1 VKFGPVPLEE
11 ATGKVLAH
19 NLVDERGQRL
29 LGKGRILSCADVET
43 MARLG
48 MDRVVVAD
56 PGPGDLDE
64 NEAARRV
71 GLAVA
76 GPGIHMVTPGV
87 GRANLVARHHGPV
100 AINVPALSILNNID
114 PGITLATLRNH
125 TLVQA
130 GELVTLVKI
139 VPFGIPE
146 ARIID
151 VESTARRL
159 APIVDQHKMNSLNVG
174 LIISGPDRAQDR
186 LRRALQPPTQKRLQ
200 GLGSQLGDVVS
211 TRHEP
216 EGIAAAISQQ
226 VGAGTDLLLIGS
238 VSAIIDRDDVV
249 PTGLRLAGGTVTHF
263 GMPVDPGSLL
273 MLGYVDE
280 VPVIG
285 APGCIRSPRTN
296 VIDLLLPRLLA
307 GERLTRADLVA
318 MGHGGLLEDIR
329 ERPMPRALTSGRG
342 SHDSD

>member
-1 VKFGPVPLEE
+1 
-11 ATGKVLAH
+11 
-19 NLVDERGQRL
+19 
-29 LGKGRILSCADVET
+29 
-43 MARLG
+43 
-48 MDRVVVAD
+48 
-56 PGPGDLDE
+56 
-64 NEAARRV
+64 
-71 GLAVA
+71 
-76 GPGIHMVTPGV
+76 MVTPGV
-87 GRANLVARHHGPV
+87 GRANLIARHHGPN

-114 PGITLATLRNH
+114 PRITLATLRNH
-125 TLVQA
+125 TLVKPD
-130 GELVTLVKI
+130 ELVTLVKI

-159 APIVDQHKMNSLNVG
+159 APVVAQQKMMSLDAG
-174 LIISGPDRAQDR
+174 LIISGPDRAQER
-186 LRRALQPPTQKRLQ
+186 LRKALELPTRERLER
-200 GLGSQLGDVVS
+200 LGSRLGAVRF
-211 TRHEP
+211 TTHEP
-216 EGIAAAISQQ
+216 QGIAAAIRQQ
-226 VGAGTDLLLIGS
+226 IDSGVHLLLIGS

-249 PTGLRLAGGTVTHF
+249 PAGLRLADGTVTHF

-307 GERLTRADLVA
+307 GERLTRADLVD

-329 ERPMPRALTSGRG
+329 ERPMPRAMTRG
-342 SHDSD
+342 KDSHDGE